1 MRNISQNYRN
11 FCLKRG
17 TWSADEDQMLRAYI
31 KRYGIWN
38 WNEMPKAA
46 GLLRSG
52 KSCRLRWMNY
62 LRPGIKR
69 GNLSKEEVQTIIK
82 LHEML
87 GNRWSTIAAKLPGR
101 TDNEIKNFWN
111 TYLRNRF
118 NNNISNTAVQAPKL
132 QGTSPVND
140 INENQ
145 HMEGNVGSHESFGEP
160 SFWDQPFSMEAQMF
174 KVEDYGETYTD
185 EMWVQELLS
194 YPNASHNFECKQRN
208 SSDIDVSL
216 PTSPNILKSEEYSSN
231 GTLPMSPI
239 ISTDNFSSSSSN
251 PVNDFNENQHMV
263 EIGSLESFGELSLW
277 DHPFSMEAQLC
288 KVEDYGETYT
298 DQMWVQELPYY

>member
-87 GNRWSTIAAKLPGR
+87 GN
-101 TDNEIKNFWN
+101 
-111 TYLRNRF
+111 
-118 NNNISNTAVQAPKL
+118 SNTAVQAPKL

-145 HMEGNVGSHESFGEP
+145 HMEGNVGSLESFGEP

>member
-1 MRNISQNYRN
+1 MVVVNWYIQTVRIVVVFYHQ
-11 FCLKRG
+11 FKRII
-17 TWSADEDQMLRAYI
+17 TWLGCI
-31 KRYGIWN
+31 
-38 WNEMPKAA
+38 
-46 GLLRSG
+46 RS
-52 KSCRLRWMNY
+52 
-62 LRPGIKR
+62 
-69 GNLSKEEVQTIIK
+69 IIFSSSFFIYF
-82 LHEML
+82 
-87 GNRWSTIAAKLPGR
+87 RWSTIAAKLPGR

-132 QGTSPVND
+132 QGTSPVKD

-145 HMEGNVGSHESFGEP
+145 HMEGNVGSLESFGEP

-194 YPNASHNFECKQRN
+194 YPNASHDFECKQRN

-251 PVNDFNENQHMV
+251 PVKDFNENQHMV

-288 KVEDYGETYT
+288 KVEDNGETYT
-298 DQMWVQELPYY
+298 DQMWVQELLYY